1 MGKLK
6 GAVKF
11 TGKLNDVVGYKVGN
25 ALNESYGV
33 RNRQTTVSNPKSV
46 AQAKQR
52 MKTVAA
58 LNFYKAFAE
67 ILDHSWE
74 GIKYGARSYSEF
86 LKRAMLLES
95 GYPFQSKG
103 SKKFVPGEFA
113 VADGSLTPVTV
124 TVTGTMNK
132 TNLLIT
138 EETIFNSGKT
148 IGQISTELINNN
160 AFLQDGDQITMLC
173 VYDIADSGIYIPL
186 ISRFVLNVD
195 SAALIDQWDE
205 NQPINMS
212 IASGSENSTVMAFF
226 PRRLQ
231 GTVIAGALI
240 ISRPPRNVGG
250 AWRRS
255 PATMACS
262 QDFKNVWMGNQ
273 RYMIAEHS
281 FTAKQA
287 TVGSSPYYLNQGNYG
302 DNNGST
308 TVQRSIVNAQSD
320 ITGQSSAFLVEN
332 GVSRLIVAKNSSS
345 ARVINYYEFDGVS
358 NLAPVS
364 VTEAINYDENTMV
377 LIGTVQSYFPDITT
391 NTGGGGGGTIE
402 DRP

>member
-33 RNRQTTVSNPKSV
+33 RNHQTIVSNPKSV

-74 GIKYGARSYSEF
+74 GVKYGARSYSEF

-95 GYPFQSKG
+95 GFPFQTKG

-113 VADGSLTPVTV
+113 VADGSLTPIVVSEDEAHQLQTSLKCL
-124 TVTGTMNK
+124 TTDDGLSNTIAAFSQ
-132 TNLLIT
+132 NLLT
-138 EETIFNSGKT
+138 QNGWLEE
-148 IGQISTELINNN
+148 
-160 AFLQDGDQITMLC
+160 GDQITFAIVVDL
-173 VYDIADSGIYIPL
+173 YGSGIYVPQL
-186 ISRFVLNVD
+186 ARFVIDTESTAAMSTWRDSQGMVLSGTSGNVIPV
-195 SAALIDQWDE
+195 SST
-205 NQPINMS
+205 INGDVV
-212 IASGSENSTVMAFF
+212 ACA
-226 PRRLQ
+226 
-231 GTVIAGALI
+231 VIL
-240 ISRPPRNVGG
+240 SRPPRNAGG

-255 PATMACS
+255 PATMICTEA
-262 QDFKNVWMGNQ
+262 FKAIWMGDQ
-273 RYMIAEHS
+273 RYMLAEHS

-287 TVGSSPYYLNQGNYG
+287 SVGTSPYYLNQGNNG
-302 DNNGST
+302 DGNASST
-308 TVQRSIVNAQSD
+308 VNRSIVNAQSE
-320 ITGQSSAFLVEN
+320 ITGASSAFLVEN
-332 GVSRLIVAKNSSS
+332 GVSRLIVAKVSNS
-345 ARVINYYEFDGVS
+345 ARVTNYYQYNNVS

-364 VTEAINYDENTMV
+364 VTDTINYDEDTMV
-377 LIGTVQSYFPDITT
+377 LIETVQNYFPNITT
-391 NTGGGGGGTIE
+391 YSGGSNDPIE

>member
-33 RNRQTTVSNPKSV
+33 RNHQPTVSNPKSV

-74 GIKYGARSYSEF
+74 GVKYGARSYSEF

-95 GYPFQSKG
+95 GYPFQAKG

-113 VADGSLTPVTV
+113 VADGSLTPIIVSENEV
-124 TVTGTMNK
+124 NQLK
-132 TNLLIT
+132 TSLRCLSTNDGLSNTIAVFSQNLLSQNGWL
-138 EETIFNSGKT
+138 EE
-148 IGQISTELINNN
+148 
-160 AFLQDGDQITMLC
+160 GDQITFVLAI
-173 VYDIADSGIYIPL
+173 DLGASGIYVPQIARFIIDTESTATMSTWRDSQGIVLDGTSGNVIPAPW
-186 ISRFVLNVD
+186 S
-195 SAALIDQWDE
+195 
-205 NQPINMS
+205 IN
-212 IASGSENSTVMAFF
+212 GN
-226 PRRLQ
+226 
-231 GTVIAGALI
+231 VIACAVIL
-240 ISRPPRNVGG
+240 SRPPRNVGG

-255 PATMACS
+255 PATMACI
-262 QDFKNVWMGNQ
+262 DAFKGVWMGDQ

-281 FTAKQA
+281 FTTKQA
-287 TVGSSPYYLNQGNYG
+287 SVGTSPYYLNQGNNG
-302 DNNGST
+302 DGNASN
-308 TVQRSIVNAQSD
+308 TVSRTIVNAQSEV
-320 ITGQSSAFLVEN
+320 TGASSAFLVEN
-332 GVSRLIVAKNSSS
+332 GVSRLIVAKQSNS
-345 ARVINYYEFDGVS
+345 ARVTTYYQYNNVS
-358 NLAPVS
+358 NLSPVS
-364 VTEAINYDENTMV
+364 VTDAINYDEETMV
-377 LIGTVQSYFPDITT
+377 LIETVQNYFPNITT
-391 NTGGGGGGTIE
+391 YSGGNNDPIE

>member
-33 RNRQTTVSNPKSV
+33 RNHQTTVSNPKSV

-74 GIKYGARSYSEF
+74 GVKYGARSYSEF

-95 GYPFQSKG
+95 GYPFQAKG

-113 VADGSLTPVTV
+113 VADGSLTPIIVSENEVHQLQT
-124 TVTGTMNK
+124 TLKCLSTDDGLSNTIAEFSQH
-132 TNLLIT
+132 LLA
-138 EETIFNSGKT
+138 
-148 IGQISTELINNN
+148 NNG
-160 AFLQDGDQITMLC
+160 FLADGDQITFVLA
-173 VYDIADSGIYIPL
+173 VDLAGSGIYVPQL
-186 ISRFVLNVD
+186 ARFVIDTESTAAMSTWRDSQGMILNGTEGFVIP
-195 SAALIDQWDE
+195 SSYTI
-205 NQPINMS
+205 
-212 IASGSENSTVMAFF
+212 SGDVVACA
-226 PRRLQ
+226 
-231 GTVIAGALI
+231 VIL
-240 ISRPPRNVGG
+240 SRPPRNAGG

-255 PATMACS
+255 PATMICTEA
-262 QDFKNVWMGNQ
+262 FKAVWMGNQ

-281 FTAKQA
+281 FTSKQVA
-287 TVGSSPYYLNQGNYG
+287 IGTSPYYLNQGNGG

-308 TVQRSIVNAQSD
+308 TANRSIVNAQSD
-320 ITGQSSAFLVEN
+320 ITGASSAFLVEN
-332 GVSRLIVAKNSSS
+332 GVSRLIVEKQSNSG
-345 ARVINYYEFDGVS
+345 RVLKYYQFNNVS

-364 VTEAINYDENTMV
+364 VTEAINYDEETMV
-377 LIGTVQSYFPDITT
+377 LIETVQNYFPNITT
-391 NTGGGGGGTIE
+391 YSGGNSDPIE